1 MVCDANWLVLFHV
14 LFGGKALFFLNPHVK
29 MVAGFVI
36 GHALNLVHLF
46 CKSIFAYPVLRK
58 MLCDF

>member
-46 CKSIFAYPVLRK
+46 CKSIFVLHS
-58 MLCDF
+58 LE